1 MLEATGSD
9 LPLLTTYPSRYTFAD
24 DGADDG
30 EVVYDLDSG
39 TQMLYVD
46 EVRAD
51 LTTLQRSRP
60 PADLTRPGPSPT
72 LAAGLIFT
80 RGRFCR
86 DVPYDPLVYFAGEEI
101 SLAARAFTSGY
112 DLLYPNE
119 TLIWHLYDHDRPKHW
134 DDHATHHVAHIDS
147 VSRLRTLFQG
157 DAGSLGEY
165 GLGSVRSLVEFQ
177 RYAGID
183 LGAVPVRND
192 GVVTIHIDR
201 AVIEPR
207 DDYAAFVV
215 VLLDADGQEVHRQH
229 VVAPHV
235 LDLSCATVGL
245 VDTPIAA
252 RNYVVFPVT
261 RAGQIGEISVRS
273 IATGKPTAV
282 ANRSGRP

>member
-1 MLEATGSD
+1 
-9 LPLLTTYPSRYTFAD
+9 
-24 DGADDG
+24 
-30 EVVYDLDSG
+30 
-39 TQMLYVD
+39 
-46 EVRAD
+46 
-51 LTTLQRSRP
+51 
-60 PADLTRPGPSPT
+60 
-72 LAAGLIFT
+72 
-80 RGRFCR
+80 
-86 DVPYDPLVYFAGEEI
+86 VPYDPQVYFAGEEI

-119 TLIWHLYDHDRPKHW
+119 NLIWHLYHHDRPKHW
-134 DDHATHHVAHIDS
+134 DDHVTHHVAHADA

-157 DAGSLGEY
+157 DAASLGEY